1 VAVAERHFSIDHP
14 AAQGHFPGDP
24 IIPGAVLLN
33 ETLQAITACLDAAPS
48 SVHLRSA
55 KFLRPTRPGDRVA
68 IEFSRTAQGEVRF
81 ECTVDGKSVL
91 TGQFRWNDMPAAG

>member
-1 VAVAERHFSIDHP
+1 LAAAERHFSRDHP

-33 ETLQAITACLDAAPS
+33 ETLQAISARLAAVPS
-48 SVHLRSA
+48 AVHVRSA

-68 IEFSRTAQGEVRF
+68 IEFSSTARGEIRF
-81 ECTVDGKSVL
+81 ECTVEGRPVL
-91 TGQFRWNDMPAAG
+91 TGQVRWQDTPTAG